1 MKYKF
6 DNRIIRVIKKMQQ
19 GMYWALVLILVAV
32 AGIAT
37 MAGSSLPG
45 QVRLF
50 VVRSGS
56 MAPALP
62 TGSLVVVGQKD
73 SYNTNDIITYLTEAD
88 ANARNA
94 NRTVTHRIVDVKDG
108 EIGRSYITKGDVNDV
123 ADREAVPASQV
134 LGRVLWHIPYIGYPV
149 SYAKTQMGFVGLIVI
164 PATLIIY
171 SESMSI
177 VRQVKEKAL
186 ASKRPKRKKK
196 LIKDVTKL
204 VVISVKGK

>member
-1 MKYKF
+1 M
-6 DNRIIRVIKKMQQ
+6 
-19 GMYWALVLILVAV
+19 
-32 AGIAT
+32 
-37 MAGSSLPG
+37 
-45 QVRLF
+45 
-50 VVRSGS
+50 
-56 MAPALP
+56 
-62 TGSLVVVGQKD
+62 
-73 SYNTNDIITYLTEAD
+73 
-88 ANARNA
+88 
-94 NRTVTHRIVDVKDG
+94 
-108 EIGRSYITKGDVNDV
+108 NDV